1 MEHDLCNQLDIF
13 LENISEND
21 VEDVSKIEK
30 NESKLI
36 KISEDTEQN
45 NVSNTLSGEQTKSI
59 NESFKKTQIHPL
71 RRLKK
76 RSIKKMSNNEKKI
89 FEDEN
94 VKMIEEF
101 LKNNRVTQCQA
112 MWARGSIVSQNLP
125 D

>member
-36 KISEDTEQN
+36 KISEDTEKN
-45 NVSNTLSGEQTKSI
+45 KISSTLSGEQI
-59 NESFKKTQIHPL
+59 NLTHENLKKPQTHPL

-76 RSIKKMSNNEKKI
+76 RSIKKMSNSEKKI